1 MDKRK
6 CGKILGGMERLDL
19 QWKNSGGNHVDRNEE
34 EDKRGNAKEESE
46 DKETERGRESV
57 VRQGVGREEK
67 GL

>member
-1 MDKRK
+1 M
-6 CGKILGGMERLDL
+6 
-19 QWKNSGGNHVDRNEE
+19 WKNTWRNGKTGPASGGNHVDRNEE